1 MILRKKIRHV
11 VSLLLLL
18 VGNQTLYAQTSI
30 FTNEDGLP
38 NRFVRQTLEDHE
50 GFLWVA
56 TDNGLAR
63 FDGNEFTILENVGKD
78 SANLTSPHINSL
90 AKTSSGQLVIGT
102 SKGLAILSADRNKLW
117 YPIPDNSPA
126 AGLPIVSI
134 AVFDNGNIAFSTSED
149 NLYILSEEQKLKQVY
164 SYGKVEAK
172 ADKLCY
178 IDSNRVLVLYRSG
191 HTNKFW
197 IINSS
202 GEIIQKSQTLYPYAD
217 GVVGP
222 EKRAYFTFDH
232 VVKTTTWEF
241 RVEAYSLAGEKIKQ
255 WKLEGDL
262 PIMGGSTL
270 SDIIFYSGGYLW
282 LNPTGEVI
290 VRLDPSKG
298 DFSFFTGNEIGK
310 SPSIAVTNFTHVLED
325 RNKNLWFSS
334 NGGLIGLSLKQK
346 AFKVLKP
353 DRIPKDDIFS
363 TRIIY
368 PWDDKHF
375 IISLYNSS
383 FLLDRETHEFTR
395 YDHIPGNHSTISIR
409 SILSFGADSLLV
421 GTELL
426 SLYWLKNG
434 KKVLENALL
443 DSEPIKP
450 ISAMVCDLKGRIW
463 VGGQTGFYRY
473 DAKIKK
479 LHPVSGFKNNNESTK
494 RIYELCYDSE
504 MNLIWIASDR
514 GLIKFGVET
523 GQYQLYDLLLS
534 NSPLANIISTCLVV
548 KKEVIWIG
556 TRESGLIKFNRVTEK
571 ITHFTAQN
579 GLSDNLIYSILED
592 AKGRLWLGTAN
603 GLSVFDP
610 ATEKFINFYEKDGIA
625 HNEFNTGSI
634 YRSANG
640 ELYMGGINGITLFD
654 PEKVLADKKN
664 PRLRLSKIVRH
675 DGASNREME
684 TTYAIGKLK
693 KLTIYPNDRYFSV
706 FFSSEDLLNQS
717 KSFEYRLDGL
727 ESNWN
732 FLDTR
737 KNIRFAGLSAGNY
750 KLLIREAGSAD
761 DQIISLIL
769 PIQVLAPWYKRWWA
783 ILTFIL
789 LGLALLLLF
798 YSFRIKQLRTT
809 NQLKLEQLKVEKK
822 EELDK
827 LKSDFFANISHEFRT
842 PLTLILGPLEN
853 NKSSKNGSIDKK
865 QQNMMRRNAKQLLS
879 LINQLLD
886 LSKLDSGSMK
896 FQPITKDLAAHLRL
910 IVSNFENLFISRDID
925 LQFAIQDQALLAS
938 YDVDYMEKIMNNL
951 LSNALKFCKPGG
963 SVEVICRK
971 TNDQTVQ
978 IVVTNT
984 GKELPPHILPEL
996 FRRFYQQNEDL
1007 GQGTGIGLALTKEL
1021 VERHN
1026 GTIMAKS
1033 EEGITSF
1040 VVELPLNLNGKDVK
1054 GLHTGSF
1061 NNPALPPIT
1070 HIETEQASE
1079 PDDQAIKEDAP
1090 LILVVDDNADLREFL
1105 TDILHTDYQ
1114 VIRATNGEEGLRQA
1128 QEFIPDLVIS
1138 DLMMPEMDGHE
1149 LCDRLKTAELT
1160 SHIPVIML
1168 TAKANQDSKLV
1179 GLEKGADDYLM
1190 KPFNRSE
1197 LLIRVKNLIRLR
1209 RLLQEKYSGKK
1220 LVKINQKPSLDLED
1234 EFMQKVVK
1242 VIDEHIHE
1250 EDFTVDMF
1258 CQKLF
1263 LSPRQ
1268 VQRKLKALTDR
1279 TPVSF
1284 IRQYR
1289 LQKAYEKIQK
1299 GETTISEVAASVGM
1313 SNLSHFSKAFKR
1325 EFGAAPSEV

>member
-1 MILRKKIRHV
+1 MTLRKRIGCIV
-11 VSLLLLL
+11 ALLLLL
-18 VGNQTLYAQTSI
+18 AGNQALYAQLSI

-63 FDGNEFTILENVGKD
+63 FDGNEFSILKDVGKD
-78 SANLTSPHINSL
+78 SANLTSPHISSL
-90 AKTSSGQLVIGT
+90 AKTPGGQLVIGT
-102 SKGLAILSADRNKLW
+102 SKGLAILSADRNSLW
-117 YPIPDNSPA
+117 YPIPDSSPA
-126 AGLPIVSI
+126 AGQPITSI
-134 AVFDNGNIAFSTSED
+134 AVFDNGHIAFTTQ
-149 NLYILSEEQKLKQVY
+149 EEQLYMLFEEQQLKHVNLG
-164 SYGKVEAK
+164 GKAN
-172 ADKLCY
+172 KLCS
-178 IDSNRVLVLYRSG
+178 IDSNRVLVLNCSDRSG
-191 HTNKFW
+191 TFW

-202 GEIIQKSQTLYPYAD
+202 GEIIQKSRTAFPYVD
-217 GVVGP
+217 GVIGP
-222 EKRAYFTFDH
+222 EKRVYFTFDH
-232 VVKTTTWEF
+232 VVKSTTWEF
-241 RVEAYSLAGEKIKQ
+241 WVEAYSLVGERVKR

-262 PIMGGSTL
+262 PIIGGSTL

-290 VRLDPSKG
+290 VRLDPSEG

-325 RNKNLWFSS
+325 RNENLWFSS
-334 NGGLIGLSLKQK
+334 NGGLIGFNQKQK

-368 PWDDKHF
+368 PWGDKHF
-375 IISLYNSS
+375 LISLYNSS
-383 FLLDRETHEFTR
+383 FLLNRETHEFTR
-395 YDHIPGNHSTISIR
+395 YDHIPGNHSTISVR

-426 SLYWLKNG
+426 SLYWLKGG

-450 ISAMVCDLKGRIW
+450 ISTMVCDLQGRVW

-479 LHPVSGFKNNNESTK
+479 LHSVSGFENNNESTR
-494 RIYELCYDSE
+494 RIYELQYDPE
-504 MNLIWIASDR
+504 MNLIWMASDR
-514 GLIKFGVET
+514 GLIKFEVET
-523 GQYQLYDLLLS
+523 GQYQVYDLLLP
-534 NSPLANIISTCLVV
+534 NSPLANIISTCLVLQ
-548 KKEVIWIG
+548 KEVLWIG
-556 TRESGLIKFNRVTEK
+556 TRESGLIKFDRATEK

-579 GLSDNLIYSILED
+579 GLSDNLVYSALED

-610 ATEKFINFYEKDGIA
+610 ATEKFTTFYRKDGIA
-625 HNEFNTGSI
+625 HNEFNTGST

-640 ELYMGGINGITLFD
+640 ELYMGGLNGITLFD
-654 PEKVLADKKN
+654 PEEVLADKKI
-664 PRLRLSKIVRH
+664 PGLRLCKIIRH
-675 DGASNREME
+675 DGASNREIE
-684 TTYAIGKLK
+684 TTHAIGESK

-706 FFSSEDLLNQS
+706 SFSSEDLLNQS
-717 KSFEYRLDGL
+717 NTFEYRLDGL
-727 ESNWN
+727 ENDWN
-732 FLDTR
+732 FLGTQ
-737 KNIRFAGLSAGNY
+737 KSIRFAGLSTGNY
-750 KLLIREAGSAD
+750 TLFVRETGSAD
-761 DQIISLIL
+761 DQTASLIL
-769 PIQVLAPWYKRWWA
+769 PIEVLAPWYKRWWA
-783 ILTFIL
+783 ILISIL

-827 LKSDFFANISHEFRT
+827 MKSDFFANISHEFRT

-853 NKSSKNGSIDKK
+853 NMSNKNGGIGEK
-865 QQNMMRRNAKQLLS
+865 QQNMMRRNARQLLS

-886 LSKLDSGSMK
+886 LSKLDNGSMK
-896 FQPITKDLAAHLRL
+896 FQPVVKDLAAHLRL
-910 IVSNFENLFISRDID
+910 IISNFEGLITLRNIG
-925 LQFAIQDQALLAS
+925 LQPAIPGRELLVS
-938 YDVDYMEKIMNNL
+938 YDVDHMEKIMNNL
-951 LSNALKFCKPGG
+951 LSNALKFCEPGG
-963 SVEVICRK
+963 RIEVTCRK
-971 TNDQTVQ
+971 NYNETVQ
-978 IVVTNT
+978 IVVANT
-984 GKELPPHILPEL
+984 GKIPPHILPEL
-996 FRRFYQQNEDL
+996 FTRFYQQDKNS
-1007 GQGTGIGLALTKEL
+1007 GQGTGIGLALTREL
-1021 VERHN
+1021 VEYHN
-1026 GTIMAKS
+1026 GTITAKS
-1033 EEGITSF
+1033 EKGITSF
-1040 VVELPLNLNGKDVK
+1040 VVELPLNLNEKNVEE
-1054 GLHTGSF
+1054 LHTGSF
-1061 NNPALPPIT
+1061 TSPTLSPIPYVGTALPG
-1070 HIETEQASE
+1070 E
-1079 PDDQAIKEDAP
+1079 PDDRSVKKDAP

-1105 TDILHTDYQ
+1105 TDILRTDYQ
-1114 VIRATNGEEGLRQA
+1114 VIQAANGVEGLNLA
-1128 QEFIPDLVIS
+1128 SDSIPDLVIS

-1149 LCDRLKTAELT
+1149 LCHRLKTAEPT
-1160 SHIPVIML
+1160 SHIPVILL
-1168 TAKANQDSKLV
+1168 TAKANQDSKLK

-1190 KPFNRSE
+1190 KPFNGPE

-1220 LVKINQKPSLDLED
+1220 LVKLNQKSSLDLED
-1234 EFMQKVVK
+1234 AFMQKVVK
-1242 VIDEHIHE
+1242 VIDEHIHQ
-1250 EDFTVDMF
+1250 EDFSVDVF

-1268 VQRKLKALTDR
+1268 VQRKLKALTNQ

-1299 GETTISEVAASVGM
+1299 GEITISEAAASVGM

-1325 EFGAAPSEV
+1325 EFGVAPSEV